1 MRVAVGA
8 LFWGLCAVG
17 TDSAANGRTCRD
29 NSLLQKKAQDLN
41 NLSTKEAVFGSV
53 GTGEPGLNLSWATP
67 EWLAPMPSFGRL
79 AYDPSH
85 CTGLTRQLWRVAF
98 SLLGGTVVQE
108 ISCPHISMMYV
119 PTCLQPESCVSR
131 FKHIDEARE
140 EESTGC
146 QCNRIDTYAR
156 ATVAFERIWKNANNA
171 IRCNLDVLKQR
182 AAASQ
187 HQAESSRNSNRTQL
201 HFAMIRHPL
210 ERFVSS
216 YSEAEYRNSAVYPF
230 TSKEGVDR
238 ARAFVLDLIKGSF
251 VADGD
256 AFMHMRVQISTIQKY
271 QPQYVWQLS
280 NMSEA
285 WQAVQD
291 AVGIESP
298 WLDSCGTHAMT
309 DKNSNNAHRA
319 YMQSFVDE
327 DANVRLALTCAVLLP
342 DMVCLGYEIDEAAC
356 VSAGFADSIDSWKQI
371 TATVKT
377 AHCPTE
383 VHFVT
388 QPSG

>member
-1 MRVAVGA
+1 MNVAIHV
-8 LFWGLCAVG
+8 LLCGLCAAVRF
-17 TDSAANGRTCRD
+17 SAPAGSENVSPLRKNGR
-29 NSLLQKKAQDLN
+29 
-41 NLSTKEAVFGSV
+41 STLETLEERK
-53 GTGEPGLNLSWATP
+53 GEPGLNLSWATP
-67 EWLAPMPSFGRL
+67 EWLAPMPSFR
-79 AYDPSH
+79 AVAHDPSH
-85 CTGLTRQLWRVAF
+85 CTGLTRQLWQVAF
-98 SLLGGTVVQE
+98 SLLGEPVVQE

-140 EESTGC
+140 EESTEC

-171 IRCNLDVLKQR
+171 IRCNLDVLQQR

-230 TSKEGVDR
+230 ISKEGVDR

-256 AFMHMRVQISTIQKY
+256 AFMHMRVQISTIQMY

-285 WQAVQD
+285 WQAIQD
-291 AVGIESP
+291 AVGVESP
-298 WLDSCGTHAMT
+298 WLDSCGSGTHPMT
-309 DKNSNNAHRA
+309 DKNSKNAYRA

-356 VSAGFADSIDSWKQI
+356 VSAGFADSIGSWKQI

>member
-1 MRVAVGA
+1 
-8 LFWGLCAVG
+8 
-17 TDSAANGRTCRD
+17 
-29 NSLLQKKAQDLN
+29 
-41 NLSTKEAVFGSV
+41 
-53 GTGEPGLNLSWATP
+53 
-67 EWLAPMPSFGRL
+67 
-79 AYDPSH
+79 
-85 CTGLTRQLWRVAF
+85 
-98 SLLGGTVVQE
+98 
-108 ISCPHISMMYV
+108 MMYV

-285 WQAVQD
+285 WRVIQD

-298 WLDSCGTHAMT
+298 WLDTCGTHPLT
-309 DKNSNNAHRA
+309 SRDSHNVHRA
-319 YMQSFVDE
+319 DMEALVNQDQ
-327 DANVRLALTCAVLLP
+327 NVRLALVCAVLLP
-342 DMVCLGYEIDEAAC
+342 DVLCLGYAIDEAAC
-356 VSAGFADSIDSWKQI
+356 VSAGFADSVESWRL
-371 TATVKT
+371 TAAAVRHV
-377 AHCPTE
+377 HCPNE
-383 VHFVT
+383 VNITTPVSLDLALNI
-388 QPSG
+388 PLKKMPL